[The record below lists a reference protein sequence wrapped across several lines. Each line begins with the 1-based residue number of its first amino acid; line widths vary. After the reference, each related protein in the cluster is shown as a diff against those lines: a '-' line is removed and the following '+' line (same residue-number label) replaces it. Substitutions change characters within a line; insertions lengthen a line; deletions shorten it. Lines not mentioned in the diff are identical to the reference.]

1 MTVLYF
7 NPKNN
12 DDSKNNVLLESI
24 IYKKKIKE
32 EKVINFYSMAI
43 FPELHSS
50 LLSEKDNEIWHKE
63 YTEKILNAPEVIV
76 IVPYWFDLFPSRFI
90 SFLHLM
96 IAKTRGIGPLDWKII
111 ISFDSK
117 KENVNDLGI
126 QYLKKLLPMITKQ
139 KANIS
144 YFFEIS
150 KMTNIDILQKV
161 IKEI

>member
-12 DDSKNNVLLESI
+12 EDSKTNMLLESI
-24 IYKKKIKE
+24 IYKKKIKLE
-32 EKVINFYSMAI
+32 NVINFYSMPI
-43 FPELHSS
+43 FPELHSI
-50 LLSEKDNEIWHKE
+50 LLSEKDNEIWHRE
-63 YTEKILNAPEVIV
+63 YTEKILNSPDIIV

-96 IAKTRGIGPLDWKII
+96 VAKTRGRGPLNWKII

-117 KENVNDLGI
+117 WENVNDLGI
-126 QYLKKLLPMITKQ
+126 QYLNKLLPMITKK

-150 KMTNIDILQKV
+150 KMTNIDILKKV